1 MITAA
6 NLSKTFTSK
15 AERIA
20 AVDDVSFE
28 AKTGELVTLL
38 GPSGCGKTTTLRL
51 VAGLERPDGGT
62 IAIDGHRVADAATG
76 LFEPPHRR
84 NLGMVFQSYAIWPHM
99 TVLANVAYA
108 LEGKGLSRD
117 EVHSRAIDALA
128 TVHLEGH
135 ADRPAPRLSG
145 GQQQRVAIARA
156 LAGNPTALLF
166 DEPLSNLD
174 AKLRVEMRGEIK
186 RLQRSI
192 GITALYVTHDQTE
205 ALAISDWI
213 MVMRDGRIIE
223 RGRPDVIYRRPRTAF
238 TARFIG
244 DANLIPGRVVDTDR
258 VSCRAAIE
266 TAIGRLVGV
275 DTNGTLNV
283 GDAAIISIRPEDLA
297 PVLSSPKDANVLK
310 GIVSEAI
317 FTGALIEA
325 EVTVGTTPLRWLA
338 PRGMRMTP
346 GATIDLAV
354 GFDAAVALPVE

>member
-1 MITAA
+1 MIAVE
-6 NLSKTFTSK
+6 NLSKAFTSK
-15 AERIA
+15 AERVA
-20 AVDDVSFE
+20 AVDDVTFE

-51 VAGLERPDGGT
+51 VAGLERADGGT
-62 IAIDGHRVADAATG
+62 IAIGSHRVADGSTG

-108 LEGKGLSRD
+108 LEGKGLDRD
-117 EVHSRAIDALA
+117 EIKRRAMEALA
-128 TVHLEGH
+128 TVHLEGY

-156 LAGNPTALLF
+156 LAGSPAALLF

-186 RLQRSI
+186 RLQRSV
-192 GITALYVTHDQTE
+192 GVTALYVTHDQAE

-213 MVMRDGRIIE
+213 MVMRDGHIIE
-223 RGRPDVIYRRPRTAF
+223 RGRPDVIYRRPRAVF

-244 DANLIPGRVVDTDR
+244 DANLIPGRVVDID
-258 VSCRAAIE
+258 RAAGRAAVD

-275 DTNGTLNV
+275 DTNGTLKI
-283 GDAAIISIRPEDLA
+283 GDAAMISIRPEDLA
-297 PVLSSPKDANVLK
+297 PVGSTGDANTLK
-310 GIVSEAI
+310 GIVNEAI
-317 FTGALIEA
+317 FAGASIEA
-325 EVTVGTTPLRWLA
+325 EVTVGDTALRWLA
-338 PRGMRMTP
+338 TRGMRVTP
-346 GATIDLAV
+346 GTAIELAV
-354 GFDAAVALPVE
+354 GIDAAVALPAE

>member
-1 MITAA
+1 MIAVE
-6 NLSKTFTSK
+6 NLSKAFTSK
-15 AERIA
+15 AERVA
-20 AVDDVSFE
+20 AVDDVTFE

-51 VAGLERPDGGT
+51 VAGLERADGGT
-62 IAIDGHRVADAATG
+62 IAIGSHRVADGASG

-108 LEGKGLSRD
+108 LEGKGLDRD
-117 EVHSRAIDALA
+117 EIKRRAMEALA
-128 TVHLEGH
+128 TVHLEGY

-156 LAGNPTALLF
+156 LAGSPAALLF

-186 RLQRSI
+186 RLQRSV
-192 GITALYVTHDQTE
+192 GVTALYVTHDQAE

-213 MVMRDGRIIE
+213 MVMRDGHIIE
-223 RGRPDVIYRRPRTAF
+223 RGRPDVIYRRPRAVF

-244 DANLIPGRVVDTDR
+244 DANLIPGRVVDID
-258 VSCRAAIE
+258 RAAGRAAVE

-275 DTNGTLNV
+275 DTNGTLKI
-283 GDAAIISIRPEDLA
+283 GDAAMISIRPEDLA
-297 PVLSSPKDANVLK
+297 PAGSGDTNTLK
-310 GIVSEAI
+310 GIVNEAI
-317 FTGALIEA
+317 FAGASIEA
-325 EVTVGTTPLRWLA
+325 EVVVGDTALRWLA
-338 PRGMRMTP
+338 TRGMRVTP
-346 GATIDLAV
+346 GTAIELAV
-354 GFDAAVALPVE
+354 GIDAAVALPAE